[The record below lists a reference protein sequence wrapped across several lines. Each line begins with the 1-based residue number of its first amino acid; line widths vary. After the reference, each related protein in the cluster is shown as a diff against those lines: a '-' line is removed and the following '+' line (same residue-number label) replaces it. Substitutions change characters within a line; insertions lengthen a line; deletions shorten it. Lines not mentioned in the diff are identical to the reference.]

1 MTTVYRICTGRGFAE
16 AASVLDADF
25 AGSLSRDG
33 WAPYRQFTDAVHQ
46 SCLWHLLR
54 RCRLLQRDHPRARFP
69 ARIAR
74 ILHKALAVR
83 DRHAAGDVSAHGVDV
98 ARGHVFNQFLD
109 ALADAGTIPDV
120 QRFARHL
127 LTELPAIFSFLVDPA
142 LDATNW
148 RAEQAI
154 RPAVI
159 TRKMCGGNRS
169 DRGADTQHVL
179 TSILRTAQQ
188 RRLDADAVL
197 TTLLHARAPIVSP
210 HFYPASASVH

>member
-1 MTTVYRICTGRGFAE
+1 M
-16 AASVLDADF
+16 
-25 AGSLSRDG
+25 
-33 WAPYRQFTDAVHQ
+33 
-46 SCLWHLLR
+46 
-54 RCRLLQRDHPRARFP
+54 LQRDHPRARLP

-74 ILHKALAVR
+74 ILHQALTVR
-83 DRHAAGDVSAHGVDV
+83 DRHAAGDMSVHGVDV
-98 ARGHVFNQFLD
+98 ARGHLFNQLLN
-109 ALADAGTIPDV
+109 ALAAGGTIPEV

-127 LTELPAIFSFLVDPA
+127 TTELPAIFSFLVDPA

-169 DRGADTQHVL
+169 PEGAETQQVL

-188 RRLDADAVL
+188 RHLDADTVI
-197 TTLLHARAPIVSP
+197 TTLLHAPAPIVSP
-210 HFYPASASVH
+210 QFYPASVSVN